1 MGPADMETDAP
12 VFPATGYEMKAS
24 GDTHI
29 GDEPGENGSNEIGA
43 DRGFELVPAEMP
55 LAMPE
60 QDFSTS
66 PRDFPRRALNIDL
79 GARRILV
86 VLLALLPASMAA
98 HEMRRSIGLD
108 GISTWEGVYLALFIP
123 LFAWIAFGFATS
135 LIGFLILTISKGA
148 GMRRHHV
155 QFATPLKGRTA
166 VLLPVCN
173 EDFQEVLDRLSI
185 MEGSL
190 TQVMGGERFEF
201 FILSDSNPANG
212 EIERR
217 AYLNIRD
224 GFSRPVHYRR
234 RALNV
239 GRKPGNI
246 AEWVERFGGGYDYM
260 IVLDADSVMS
270 GQTMARLAADM
281 ERHPHVGLIQTVPT
295 VVGASTFFARWQQ
308 FASRLFGP
316 ISAAGMIWWA
326 GSEGMFWG
334 HNAIL
339 RTKAFAQSCGLPKL
353 PGRAPFGGHIMSHD
367 MIEAALLR
375 RRGWDVHMVMAD
387 DSFEEFPPSLP
398 DLATRDRRWCQ
409 GNIQHVPLIS
419 RIKALHPVSR
429 FQLLVGASAYCT
441 SPLWLALMLVVL
453 GGALAG
459 VWPPSAILPS
469 GGLLALTAVLLF
481 GPKLLAMLWAMA
493 DPARRIGFGGAARM
507 SRGLI
512 TDITLSI
519 LMAPVTMLTQTI
531 NLFGILMGRKSA
543 WNGQTR
549 DRDGMAM
556 TSAIW
561 LFKYHIMLGGGLT
574 VLAVRAG
581 TSVGWMLPVVAGL
594 LLAPLLA
601 ALTARKDLGH
611 KAGESGLFQVAEPWW
626 RTQNYQPG
634 RRRPLSI
641 DDAPVKASGRM
652 PPSIAKD
659 G

>member
-1 MGPADMETDAP
+1 MT
-12 VFPATGYEMKAS
+12 AS
-24 GDTHI
+24 GAQTG
-29 GDEPGENGSNEIGA
+29 GDAGHKPLVH
-43 DRGFELVPAEMP
+43 GFEHVPAAMP
-55 LAMPE
+55 LAMPT
-60 QDFSTS
+60 QDFARA
-66 PRDFPRRALNIDL
+66 PRDFPHRPLNIDQW
-79 GARRILV
+79 ARRMLV

-108 GISTWEGVYLALFIP
+108 GISLWEGVYLALFIP

-135 LIGFLILTISKGA
+135 LIGFLLILFGKQQGA
-148 GMRRHHV
+148 RPFPARSGP
-155 QFATPLKGRTA
+155 PLKGRTA

-173 EDFQEVLDRLSI
+173 EDFLGVMGRLSI
-185 MEGSL
+185 MERSL
-190 TQVMGGERFEF
+190 AQVMGGERFEF
-201 FILSDSNPANG
+201 FILSDSNVENG

-217 AYLNIRD
+217 AFMEMHD

-234 RALNV
+234 RTLNI

-246 AEWVERFGGGYDYM
+246 AEWVQRFGGGYDYM

-270 GQTMARLAADM
+270 GQTMARLASDM

-295 VVGASTFFARWQQ
+295 VVGAATLFARWQQ

-339 RTKAFAQSCGLPKL
+339 RTRAFAQSCGLPEL
-353 PGRAPFGGHIMSHD
+353 PGRAPFGGHVMSHD

-375 RRGWDVHMVMAD
+375 RRGWDVHMVTAD
-387 DSFEEFPPSLP
+387 DSFEEFPPAMP
-398 DLATRDRRWCQ
+398 DLFTRDRRWCQ

-419 RIKALHPVSR
+419 KIRGLHPVSR

-441 SPLWLALMLVVL
+441 SPLWLALLLVVL

-507 SRGLI
+507 TRGVLV
-512 TDITLSI
+512 DIALSI
-519 LMAPVTMLTQTI
+519 LMAPVSMLTQTI
-531 NLFGILMGRKSA
+531 NLFGILMGRKSS
-543 WNGQTR
+543 WSGQIR
-549 DRDGMAM
+549 DRDGMAFA
-556 TSAIW
+556 SAVW
-561 LFKYHIMLGGGLT
+561 LFKWHIMLGGALT
-574 VLAVRAG
+574 ALAIQAG
-581 TSVGWMLPVVAGL
+581 TPVGWMIPVVAGL
-594 LLAPLLA
+594 VLSPFLA
-601 ALTARKDLGH
+601 AFTARKDLGH
-611 KAGESGLFQVAEPWW
+611 RAEESGLFQVAEPWW
-626 RTQNYQPG
+626 RAPSY
-634 RRRPLSI
+634 RP
-641 DDAPVKASGRM
+641 
-652 PPSIAKD
+652 PPYPEQARGLGTLHAIAND
-659 G
+659 R

>member
-1 MGPADMETDAP
+1 
-12 VFPATGYEMKAS
+12 MKARGGKQTG
-24 GDTHI
+24 GDA
-29 GDEPGENGSNEIGA
+29 GA
-43 DRGFELVPAEMP
+43 DSPPRGFESVPAQMP

-60 QDFSTS
+60 QDFADGA
-66 PRDFPRRALNIDL
+66 RDFPHRPVNVDQW
-79 GARRILV
+79 ARRLLV

-108 GISTWEGVYLALFIP
+108 GISLWEGVYLALFIP

-135 LIGFLILTISKGA
+135 LIGFLLLTMGRDA
-148 GMRRHHV
+148 GGRPHRAR
-155 QFATPLKGRTA
+155 FATPLRGRTA

-173 EDFQEVLDRLSI
+173 EDFTGVLGRLSI
-185 MEGSL
+185 MERSL
-190 TQVMGGERFEF
+190 AQVMGGERFEF

-212 EIERR
+212 EVERR
-217 AYLNIRD
+217 AYLEMRK

-246 AEWVERFGGGYDYM
+246 AEWVQRFGGGYDYM

-295 VVGASTFFARWQQ
+295 IVGASTFFARWQQ

-339 RTKAFAQSCGLPKL
+339 RTKAFAQSCGLPEL

-375 RRGWDVHMVMAD
+375 RRGWDVHMVTAD

-419 RIKALHPVSR
+419 RIRGLHPVSR

-441 SPLWLALMLVVL
+441 SPLWLALILVVL

-459 VWPPSAILPS
+459 VWPPSAVLPS

-481 GPKLLAMLWAMA
+481 GPKLLSMLWAMA

-507 SRGLI
+507 TRGVVA
-512 TDITLSI
+512 DIALSI
-519 LMAPVTMLTQTI
+519 LMAPVSMLTQTI
-531 NLFGILMGRKSA
+531 NLFGILMGRKSS

-556 TSAIW
+556 TTAIW
-561 LFKYHIMLGGGLT
+561 LFKYHIMLGAALT
-574 VLAVRAG
+574 VIALKAG
-581 TSVGWMLPVVAGL
+581 TSVGWIMPVVAGL
-594 LLAPLLA
+594 VLAPLLA
-601 ALTARKDLGH
+601 AVTARKDLGH
-611 KAGESGLFQVAEPWW
+611 RAHASGLFQVAEPWW
-626 RTQNYQPG
+626 RIHSWRAPHYPEQHATPALQQPVVAND
-634 RRRPLSI
+634 R
-641 DDAPVKASGRM
+641 
-652 PPSIAKD
+652 
-659 G
+659 

>member
-1 MGPADMETDAP
+1 MKVTTDLQANANASASP
-12 VFPATGYEMKAS
+12 VAS
-24 GDTHI
+24 G
-29 GDEPGENGSNEIGA
+29 
-43 DRGFELVPAEMP
+43 FEHVPAEMP
-55 LAMPE
+55 LAMPV
-60 QDFSTS
+60 QDFGQA
-66 PRDFPRRALNIDL
+66 PRDFPRRPLNIDQW
-79 GARRILV
+79 ARRMLV

-108 GISTWEGVYLALFIP
+108 GISLWEGVYLALFIP

-135 LIGFLILTISKGA
+135 FIGFLILTIGKGQRARPYRA
-148 GMRRHHV
+148 GPT
-155 QFATPLKGRTA
+155 TPLRGRTA

-173 EDFQEVLDRLSI
+173 EDFLGVMGRLSI
-185 MEGSL
+185 MERSL
-190 TQVMGGERFEF
+190 AQVMGGERFEF
-201 FILSDSNPANG
+201 FILSDSNPDNG
-212 EIERR
+212 EVEKR
-217 AYLNIRD
+217 AYLEMRD

-234 RALNV
+234 RARNI

-339 RTKAFAQSCGLPKL
+339 RVRAFAQSCGLPEL

-409 GNIQHVPLIS
+409 GNMQHVPLIS
-419 RIKALHPVSR
+419 KIAALHPVSR

-469 GGLLALTAVLLF
+469 GRLLALTAVLLF
-481 GPKLLAMLWAMA
+481 GPKLLATIWAIA

-507 SRGLI
+507 TRGL
-512 TDITLSI
+512 TADIALSI
-519 LMAPVTMLTQTI
+519 LMAPVSMLTQTI
-531 NLFGILMGRKSA
+531 NLFSILMGRKSS
-543 WNGQTR
+543 WSGQIR

-556 TSAIW
+556 ASAIW
-561 LFKYHIMLGGGLT
+561 LFKYHIMLGGALT
-574 VLAVRAG
+574 VLALKAG
-581 TSVGWMLPVVAGL
+581 TSVAWIMPVVAGL
-594 LLAPLLA
+594 MLAPFLA

-611 KAGESGLFQVAEPWW
+611 RAEESGLFQVAEPWW
-626 RTQNYQPG
+626 RAPSY
-634 RRRPLSI
+634 RPPHYPEQVRGLGAMHAMAN
-641 DDAPVKASGRM
+641 DR
-652 PPSIAKD
+652 
-659 G
+659 

>member
-1 MGPADMETDAP
+1 
-12 VFPATGYEMKAS
+12 MKAS
-24 GDTHI
+24 GGMHI
-29 GDEPGENGSNEIGA
+29 GDSPGETPPS
-43 DRGFELVPAEMP
+43 RGFEHVPAEMP

-60 QDFSTS
+60 QDFGDK
-66 PRDFPRRALNIDL
+66 PRDFPKRPLNIDQW
-79 GARRILV
+79 ARRILV

-108 GISTWEGVYLALFIP
+108 GISAWEGVYLALFIP

-135 LIGFLILTISKGA
+135 LIGFLILTMGKGA

-173 EDFQEVLDRLSI
+173 EDFHEVLGRLSV
-185 MEGSL
+185 MERSL
-190 TQVMGGERFEF
+190 TRVMGGERFEF
-201 FILSDSNPANG
+201 FVLSDSNPGNG

-217 AYLNIRD
+217 AYLD
-224 GFSRPVHYRR
+224 MLKTFSRPVHYRR

-295 VVGASTFFARWQQ
+295 VVGASTLFARWQQ

-339 RTKAFAQSCGLPKL
+339 RTKAFAQSCGLPEL

-441 SPLWLALMLVVL
+441 SPLWLALILVVL

-481 GPKLLAMLWAMA
+481 GPKLLATLWALA

-512 TDITLSI
+512 ADIILSI
-519 LMAPVTMLTQTI
+519 LMAPVSMLTQTI
-531 NLFGILMGRKSA
+531 NLFGILMGRKSS
-543 WNGQTR
+543 WSGQVR

-556 TSAIW
+556 ASAIW
-561 LFKYHIMLGGGLT
+561 LFKYHIMLGAALSA
-574 VLAVRAG
+574 LAVQAG
-581 TSVGWMLPVVAGL
+581 TSIGWMIPVVAGL
-594 LLAPLLA
+594 LLAPFLA
-601 ALTARKDLGH
+601 AFTARKDLGH
-611 KAGESGLFQVAEPWW
+611 RASERGLFQVAEPWW
-626 RTQNYQPG
+626 RTQSD
-634 RRRPLSI
+634 RPSRYRQLSLDGSPI
-641 DDAPVKASGRM
+641 KAS
-652 PPSIAKD
+652 SKIAND
-659 G
+659 R